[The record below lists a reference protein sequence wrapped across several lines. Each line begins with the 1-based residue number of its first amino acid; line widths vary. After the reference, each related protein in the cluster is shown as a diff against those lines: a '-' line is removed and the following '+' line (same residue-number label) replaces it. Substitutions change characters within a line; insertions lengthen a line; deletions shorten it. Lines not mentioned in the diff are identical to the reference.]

1 MTEEISIKVSRH
13 LLELSGL
20 SKEDLEHQNHLLILF
35 ELYQQGKISLSKS
48 AELAGLKVDKF
59 LDEFRKRRLIRSGGP
74 TSSKEA
80 EEEFQSA
87 KNLLK

>member
-1 MTEEISIKVSRH
+1 MTEEISIKVSRQ

-35 ELYQQGKISLSKS
+35 ELYQQGKISISKS
-48 AELAGLKVDKF
+48 AELAGMKVDKF
-59 LDEFRKRRLIRSGGP
+59 LEEFRKRRLLRSGGP

-80 EEEFQSA
+80 EKEFQSA